1 MTCGSVPCFQP
12 VAKWSELLV
21 PGSSSFC
28 FLDVSFF
35 CCCFFPPLCFLQ
47 CCAKQLIPH
56 CPFVFSWICTTFPR
70 LCKQVV
76 LVDGKFLFYFFLCVE
91 KADLLHFGTW
101 DLRAKELLSR
111 LHDITDTK
119 QILIPCCVQDLDLA
133 MLKCSVFSDIGF
145 DCFYVVPI
153 MSGSGL
159 VHV

>member
-28 FLDVSFF
+28 FLDVLFF

>member
-35 CCCFFPPLCFLQ
+35 CCCFFPPS
-47 CCAKQLIPH
+47 
-56 CPFVFSWICTTFPR
+56 VFFS
-70 LCKQVV
+70 VV
-76 LVDGKFLFYFFLCVE
+76 LNSWFPTALLSSPEYAPPFQGYVNKLFWSMANFYFYFFLCVE

-145 DCFYVVPI
+145 DCFYVVSI